1 MVQIGKYNQLKVLS
15 HSDFGVYLDGENLGE
30 ILLPNKLVPENCN
43 DGDVLEIFVCYD
55 SEDRLMATTEKPLA
69 QVGDLAVL
77 KVTALSQVGA
87 FLNWGLAK
95 DLLLPFREQ
104 SGDELQVGD
113 EVIVAIYIDKTDR
126 IAASMRMDK
135 YVAKVVDLSGDDE
148 DLYKPNQKV
157 DLIIASR
164 TDLGFKAIVN
174 GTHWGVLYPEEV
186 FQKLQYAQK
195 ISAYIKQVRP
205 DGKIDLTLQK
215 MGHHSSEDI
224 GPQILA
230 RLETDGFLP
239 VNDKTSAEIIYDYFG
254 VSRKKFKMAL
264 GALYKKRQIL
274 IEADGIRLVK
284 KTNEA
289 KK

>member
-1 MVQIGKYNQLKVLS
+1 MAQIGKFNQLKVLN
-15 HSDFGVYLDGENLGE
+15 HSDFGVYLDGEELGE

-43 DGDVLEIFVCYD
+43 DGDLLEVFVCYD

-69 QVGDLAVL
+69 QVGDLTVL

-87 FLNWGLAK
+87 FLDWGLAK

-104 SGDELQVGD
+104 SGDLAVGD
-113 EVIVAIYIDKTDR
+113 RIIVAIYIDKTDR

-135 YVAKVVDLSGDDE
+135 YVSKVVDLAGDDE
-148 DLYKPNQKV
+148 DLFKPNQKV

-195 ISAYIKQVRP
+195 LTGYIKQVRP

-215 MGHHSSEDI
+215 IGHHSSEDI

-230 RLETDGFLP
+230 RLATDGFLP

-264 GALYKKRQIL
+264 GALYKKRLIT

-284 KTNEA
+284 A
-289 KK
+289 K

>member
-1 MVQIGKYNQLKVLS
+1 MIRIGQFNQLKVLN
-15 HSDFGVYLDGENLGE
+15 HSDFGVYLDGEELGE

-43 DGDVLEIFVCYD
+43 DGDLLEVFVCYD

-69 QVGDLAVL
+69 QVGDLTVL
-77 KVTALSQVGA
+77 KVTALSPVGA
-87 FLNWGLAK
+87 FLDWGLAK

-104 SGDELQVGD
+104 SGELAVGD
-113 EVIVAIYIDKTDR
+113 PVIVAIYIDKTDR

-135 YVAKVVDLSGDDE
+135 YVSKVVDLAGDDE
-148 DLYKPNQKV
+148 DLFKPNQKV

-195 ISAYIKQVRP
+195 LTGYIKQVRP

-215 MGHHSSEDI
+215 IGHHSSEDI

-230 RLETDGFLP
+230 RLAADGFLP

-264 GALYKKRQIL
+264 GALYKKRLIT

-284 KTNEA
+284 A
-289 KK
+289 K

>member
-1 MVQIGKYNQLKVLS
+1 VVQIGKFNQLKVLK
-15 HSDFGVYLDGENLGE
+15 HSDFGVYLDGDEIGE

-43 DGDVLEIFVCYD
+43 NGDLLDVFVCYD

-69 QVGDLAVL
+69 QVGDLTVL

-87 FLNWGLAK
+87 FLDWGLTK

-104 SGDELQVGD
+104 SGDLEVGD
-113 EVIVAIYIDKTDR
+113 QIIVAIYIDKTDR

-135 YVAKVVDLSGDDE
+135 YVSKVVDLAGDEE
-148 DLYKPNQKV
+148 DLFKPNQKV

-195 ISAYIKQVRP
+195 ITGYIKQVRL

-215 MGHHSSEDI
+215 IGHHSSEDI
-224 GPQILA
+224 GPQILE
-230 RLETDGFLP
+230 RLATDGFLP

-264 GALYKKRQIL
+264 GALYKKRL
-274 IEADGIRLVK
+274 ITIEPDGIRLVK
-284 KTNEA
+284 PK
-289 KK
+289 